1 MRAVQLK
8 RFGDPDVLQIVEIP
22 KPAPGLGEVLIR
34 SHAVGVNFFE
44 VLMRADRHAVTP
56 ELPIILGVEAAGIV
70 EAVGPQVDA
79 SLLGKRVAAPLFMWK
94 RPYGGYA
101 DYVTID
107 SHLVVPLP
115 DELAFDHATAL
126 MVQGLTALHLLRQ
139 SPPEGKSILLNAA
152 AGGVGTLLIQLAKR
166 AGARQVIAA
175 AGTPGKLDF
184 VSSLGADVGIDYS
197 EPDWPARTRKASGG
211 AGVDIVYDMV
221 GGAMTAAA
229 LDALAPGGELVF
241 GAMGRFALD
250 TAQLE
255 AMLAAN
261 QSLKGFALLP
271 LLSPERLRS
280 DLGELF
286 QMASTGEL
294 KVVLGERYPLDR
306 ASEAHRAIEER
317 RSAGKIVLVP

>member
-8 RFGDPDVLQIVEIP
+8 RFGDPDVLQTVEIP
-22 KPAPGLGEVLIR
+22 KPGPGPSEVLIR

-44 VLMRADRHAVTP
+44 VLMRADRYAVTP
-56 ELPIILGVEAAGIV
+56 ELPIILGVEAAGTV
-70 EAVGPQVDA
+70 EAVGPGVDA
-79 SLLGKRVAAPLFMWK
+79 SLLGKRVAAPLFMSK

-107 SHLVVPLP
+107 AHLVVPLP
-115 DELAFDHATAL
+115 DDLAFDQATAL

-139 SPPEGKSILLNAA
+139 SPPQGKSILINSAS
-152 AGGVGTLLIQLAKR
+152 GGVGTLLIQLAKR
-166 AGARQVIAA
+166 AGARQVIAV
-175 AGTPGKLDF
+175 AGSPSKLDF
-184 VSSLGADVGIDYS
+184 VSSLGADVGFDYS
-197 EPDWPARTRKASGG
+197 KPDWPARAKKASGG

-271 LLSPERLRS
+271 LLSPELLRN

-286 QMASTGEL
+286 RMALTGEI
-294 KVVLGERYPLDR
+294 KVVLGEPFPLDR
-306 ASEAHRAIEER
+306 ASDAHRAIEER
-317 RSAGKIVLVP
+317 RTSGKVVLVP